1 MKGYSDSVELK
12 VYKKIPVFVKI
23 TVKLYLLLIAIYTAF
38 RVALLLLNL
47 DRVGETTAW
56 EVTQA
61 FVMGVRFDIV
71 TIGFIIAIPTIVL
84 IGFSFFGRKSRLF
97 ELIYTWL
104 LTICF
109 TITFGICAADIPY
122 FNQFFDRFNITAFE
136 WMATGDSAF
145 VFKMIFEEPTYILMM
160 IPVLL
165 FGFVFWYF
173 ANRIMK
179 HSTDWE
185 SVGYV
190 RYGVYTLLL
199 GGLIF
204 IGMRGRLNEKSPI
217 MVGTAYFGNN
227 AMLNQLGLNPN
238 FTLARSWLDSM
249 DPDNQKVRF
258 MSDDEAIA
266 NVQQYLGIENPD
278 PEFPIARVRDFSTPL
293 RFARND
299 EGTVSSF
306 RPEPLGVAETR
317 AKREL
322 SPQVKKS
329 PATDSV
335 SYNVIVVIMEGMS
348 YNKTSHGGNT
358 RNLTPFLDSLM
369 DKSLMF
375 SNCYTSGTH
384 TYCGIY
390 TTFTSYPVVFR
401 NHALKRI
408 PVLQY
413 DGIAATLQKNG
424 YQTAYFT
431 THDKE
436 FDNVAGFLSQNGV
449 ERIIS
454 QADYPASEV
463 KTTLGVPDDYMFRF
477 AMPVFDEMASNNR
490 PFFAAMMTASDHGPF
505 YIPEYFEPR
514 STEIKYQIT
523 EYADWSLQRFID
535 LAQEK
540 PWFDNT
546 LFVFVADHGA
556 ALDTDYSIPLSYFHT
571 PLVFY
576 IPGMEPQVNESIASQ
591 MDLFPTVMGILGK
604 NYVNNSFGIDLLSE
618 RRPYTC
624 FMTDNKYGVLDGQ
637 WLFINQPG
645 EEQKGLY
652 KYREKDITN
661 YADDYP
667 ELASEMQK
675 YGESVWQTAEYQLD
689 KKKTKFLSHE

>member
-1 MKGYSDSVELK
+1 MKR
-12 VYKKIPVFVKI
+12 IPVFVKI
-23 TVKLYLLLIAIYTAF
+23 TFKLYLLLIAIYFAF
-38 RVALLLLNL
+38 RAALLLLNL
-47 DRVGETTAW
+47 DRVGETTFW
-56 EVTQA
+56 EVFQA

-71 TIGFIIAIPTIVL
+71 TIGFLIAIPTIVL
-84 IGFSFFGRKSRLF
+84 IIFSFFGKKSRLF
-97 ELIYTWL
+97 EKIYTWF

-122 FNQFFDRFNITAFE
+122 FDQFFDRFNITAFE

-145 VFKMIFEEPTYILMM
+145 VFKMIWEEPTYILMM
-160 IPVLL
+160 LPVLGC
-165 FGFVFWYF
+165 GFIFWFF

-179 HSTDWE
+179 RSTGWE

-190 RYGVYTLLL
+190 RYSIYTLLL

-217 MVGTAYFGNN
+217 MVGTAYFCNN

-238 FTLARSWLDSM
+238 FTLARSWLDSK
-249 DPDNQKVRF
+249 DPDNQKVVF
-258 MSDDEAIA
+258 MSDYDAIT
-266 NVQQYLGIENPD
+266 NVQKNLGIENPD
-278 PEFPIARVRDFSTPL
+278 PEFPIARDVVSD
-293 RFARND
+293 
-299 EGTVSSF
+299 TVSN
-306 RPEPLGVAETR
+306 
-317 AKREL
+317 
-322 SPQVKKS
+322 
-329 PATDSV
+329 D
-335 SYNVIVVIMEGMS
+335 YNVIVVIMEGMS
-348 YNKTSHGGNT
+348 YNKTAHGGNT

-369 DKSLMF
+369 SNSLSF
-375 SNCYTSGTH
+375 NNCYTTGTH

-390 TTFTSYPVVFR
+390 STSVSYPVVFR

-413 DGIAATLQKNG
+413 DGLAATLQKNG

-449 ERIIS
+449 ERIVS
-454 QADYPASEV
+454 QADYPVSEV

-477 AMPVFDEMASNNR
+477 AMPIFDEMASNGR
-490 PFFAAMMTASDHGPF
+490 PFCVTMMTASDHGPF
-505 YIPEYFEPR
+505 YVPEYFTPR
-514 STEIKYQIT
+514 SEEIKYQIT
-523 EYADWSLQRFID
+523 EYADWSLRRFIEM
-535 LAQEK
+535 ASEK

-576 IPGMEPQVNESIASQ
+576 MPKHLQTVENEAIASQ
-591 MDLFPTVMGILGK
+591 MDVFPTVMGILGK
-604 NYVNNSFGIDLLSE
+604 SYVNNTFGIDLLNE
-618 RRPYTC
+618 NRRYAY
-624 FMTDNKYGVLDGQ
+624 FMGDDKYGVLDGE
-637 WLFINQPG
+637 WLLINKPS

-652 KYREKDITN
+652 KYVEKEKKN
-661 YADDYP
+661 YILEYP
-667 ELASEMQK
+667 EVAAEMQK
-675 YGESVWQTAEYQLD
+675 YAESAWQVSDYQQD

>member
-1 MKGYSDSVELK
+1 MMNR
-12 VYKKIPVFVKI
+12 IPVFVKI

-56 EVTQA
+56 EVFQA

-71 TIGFIIAIPTIVL
+71 TIGFIIAIPTIIL
-84 IGFSFFGRKSRLF
+84 IIFSFFGKKSRLF
-97 ELIYTWL
+97 ELIYTWF

-109 TITFGICAADIPY
+109 TITFGICAADIP
-122 FNQFFDRFNITAFE
+122 FFDQFFDRFNITAFE
-136 WMATGDSAF
+136 WMATGDSVF

-165 FGFVFWYF
+165 SGFVFWFF

-179 HSTDWE
+179 NSTGWE

-190 RYGVYTLLL
+190 RYSIYTLVL

-217 MVGTAYFGNN
+217 MVGTAYFCNN

-238 FTLARSWLDSM
+238 FTLARSWLDSLY
-249 DPDNQKVRF
+249 PDNQTVRF
-258 MSDDEAIA
+258 MSDEEAIA
-266 NVQQYLGIENPD
+266 LVQKNLGIENPD
-278 PEFPIARVRDFSTPL
+278 PEFPIARYRDLFIGDLFTRGECF
-293 RFARND
+293 RFAQVSAPPYGSGRND
-299 EGTVSSF
+299 EHN
-306 RPEPLGVAETR
+306 
-317 AKREL
+317 
-322 SPQVKKS
+322 
-329 PATDSV
+329 
-335 SYNVIVVIMEGMS
+335 YNVIVVIMEGMS
-348 YNKTSHGGNT
+348 YNKTAHGGNT

-369 DKSLMF
+369 CNSLSF
-375 SNCYTSGTH
+375 NNCYTTGTH

-390 TTFTSYPVVFR
+390 STSVSYPVVFR

-413 DGIAATLQKNG
+413 DGLAATLQKNG

-449 ERIIS
+449 ERVIS
-454 QADYPASEV
+454 QADYPVSEV

-477 AMPVFDEMASNNR
+477 AMPIFDEMASNGR
-490 PFFAAMMTASDHGPF
+490 PFCVTMMTASDHGPF
-505 YIPEYFEPR
+505 YIPEYFTPR
-514 STEIKYQIT
+514 SEEVKYQIT
-523 EYADWSLQRFID
+523 EYADWSLRRFIEM
-535 LAQEK
+535 AHEK

-576 IPGMEPQVNESIASQ
+576 MPKYLQAVENEAIASQ
-591 MDLFPTVMGILGK
+591 MDVFPTVMGILGK
-604 NYVNNSFGIDLLSE
+604 SYINNTFGIDLLREE
-618 RRPYTC
+618 RRYAY
-624 FMTDNKYGVLDGQ
+624 FMGDDKYGVLDGK
-637 WLFINQPG
+637 WLFINKPSEGQ
-645 EEQKGLY
+645 EGLY
-652 KYREKDITN
+652 KYQEKDKNN
-661 YADDYP
+661 YLEAYP
-667 ELASEMQK
+667 EVGSSMKK
-675 YGESVWQTAEYQLD
+675 YAESAWQTSEYQLV
-689 KKKTKFLSHE
+689 KKKTKFLLDK